1 MADVEDLKIIL
12 RAEVDKAIADLKRA
26 SREGKNAEKDWQS
39 IADTFQKNIQ
49 HSLSLK
55 NAFSQLTMQIA
66 GGLAIYDLA
75 AKGIRAIGQFAA
87 DSIKEFTEAAESH
100 ARLAAQIK
108 ATGGAAGFT
117 AEQLEDMASRLQD
130 STRIEAEEIN
140 KAQSAL
146 LKFTNITGEQFI
158 KATELSLDLAVAMG
172 SDASGAAQ
180 TLGKAL
186 EDPISGMSSLRRAG
200 VMLSDDQEKLA
211 RSFAEAG
218 NNAKAQEIILKAL
231 QDRIGGVAA
240 AVGKEDPAGM
250 KRLQLAIKDVKQEIG
265 ELLATNAKPFLNA
278 LATDIENFRKRLA
291 GDKKASAEVLQVVKF
306 GDLIDTGDISG
317 VRKAIQDLSGKVNK
331 EIIKA
336 WIEEAKKRNPLA
348 TQAQAA
354 AIRAAEEE
362 LANMPALTVPST
374 SGSINNDADTKA
386 QEHIKAVNDELN
398 KNIQVIKLRAAALGQ
413 EVNQQD
419 IVNAYVSAYVKLIS
433 ESGGL
438 ITENNAAAKSLLSQI
453 KALRGETT
461 KNFEAL
467 DRYEKLPMQ
476 SIQEAAEYGRAA
488 LVEEQKVKNSVYTN
502 MMAAENRYSALYKQA
517 ADERSSY
524 GQQALIEDAKI
535 QQSVYANMMAAE
547 DRYAAL
553 YKNAEY
559 ERAAYGQQLWIKD
572 EKVKN
577 SVYASMMA
585 AEDRYSALYKQAAD
599 ERSSYGQQALTEDA
613 KIQQSVYASM
623 IAAEDR
629 YSALYK
635 QAADERSSYGQQAL
649 TEDAKIQQSV
659 YASMI
664 AAEDRYSALYKQAAD
679 ERSSYGQQALSED
692 AKIQQSV
699 YASMIA
705 AEDRYSALYK
715 QAADE
720 RSSYGQQTLIEDERV
735 RQSVYASMIAAEG
748 RYSALYKQA
757 ADERSSYGQQTLIED
772 ERVRQSV
779 YASMMAAEDRYSA
792 LYKQAADE
800 RAAYG
805 QATLIKEQALMA
817 AWMSG
822 PLGNI
827 NLKIDGQ
834 ELLLKIYGNTKE
846 ALIQQ
851 NIELLK
857 YAKGLRDSAIAAGE
871 SSEKIAKLDA
881 IIRTLTISIEGFDPK
896 TFFDDLKKQ
905 AKETAESVMTSGLYE
920 VFSSIGEAMAS
931 GANSADAAEAAMRK
945 FFQTAL
951 QQTSML
957 ALNAGLKLL
966 VEGGLPMLPIALGL
980 FALAGISGIAAGA
993 IGAAGGIRQTDYDQY
1008 IVNPIVDAETD
1019 LAKKRVDIIKQQL
1032 EDEKKLRDEN
1042 LKKIE
1047 ESFNTEYEVLKDQ
1060 WQRGLIST
1068 EQYKQQSASLRSQE
1082 EAEKAE
1088 ANKPVEE
1095 AEALLQQIENA
1106 RTQKLSYLATEAK
1119 KRQDELNAMSGWDKF
1134 WSGRDEELVAEL
1146 DVLDARI
1153 KKVKEAQSLAE
1164 ISAAKYGA
1172 DFITQ
1177 GPKLMLVGDNPG
1189 GREHVRVEPLG
1200 TPNRYGP
1207 QPEQLVINITGDVY
1221 GIDDLY
1227 QKLELAGRK
1236 LLKAG
1241 RARTG
1246 VFA

>member
-635 QAADERSSYGQQAL
+635 QAADERSSYGQQ
-649 TEDAKIQQSV
+649 
-659 YASMI
+659 
-664 AAEDRYSALYKQAAD
+664 
-679 ERSSYGQQALSED
+679 
-692 AKIQQSV
+692 
-699 YASMIA
+699 
-705 AEDRYSALYK
+705 
-715 QAADE
+715 
-720 RSSYGQQTLIEDERV
+720 
-735 RQSVYASMIAAEG
+735 
-748 RYSALYKQA
+748 
-757 ADERSSYGQQTLIED
+757 TLIED